1 MSHVEGEASE
11 SEEEIYTGSS
21 LPSTINTKESSLRV
35 PLLTPTAE
43 VVEGEATESE
53 DEDAAEEQHSTIID
67 NIQPAVKSTR
77 RPEYD
82 TPLHRKLR
90 EKNIYLHRAVH
101 QLVTKSYKTSNQGLA
116 VCAEHLSKLQGIG
129 QETLDILGETNEDLD
144 KLKETMDTVTSRNI
158 LPVFKKPLPRTT
170 SQTEPTTETIGH

>member
-82 TPLHRKLR
+82 T
-90 EKNIYLHRAVH
+90 
-101 QLVTKSYKTSNQGLA
+101 
-116 VCAEHLSKLQGIG
+116 
-129 QETLDILGETNEDLD
+129 
-144 KLKETMDTVTSRNI
+144 
-158 LPVFKKPLPRTT
+158 
-170 SQTEPTTETIGH
+170 